1 MMPILIDDSCLFCLL
16 QSQERSVAELDTVF
30 AIRDGHPVAEGHHL
44 IIPKRHTV
52 DYFSMTPQ
60 EREETSVLL
69 VLLQQKL
76 SVEDSSIT
84 GFNIGMN
91 CGESA
96 GQSIFHAHTHL
107 IPRRDGDSREPKGG
121 VRGVIPSKMGY

>member
-1 MMPILIDDSCLFCLL
+1 MAEDVDETCLFCCV
-16 QSQERSVAELDTVF
+16 QSQDRIVAELDTVY
-30 AIRDGHPVAEGHHL
+30 AMKDGHPVTEGHHL
-44 IIPKRHTV
+44 IIPKRHTI
-52 DYFSMTPQ
+52 DFFAMTPQ
-60 EREETSVLL
+60 ERDETSALL

-76 SVEDSSIT
+76 LTDDSSIT

-107 IPRRDGDSREPKGG
+107 IPRRDGDTKKPQGG
-121 VRGVIPSKMGY
+121 VRGVIPDKMGY

>member
-1 MMPILIDDSCLFCLL
+1 MAEEADDTCLFCYV
-16 QSQERSVAELDTVF
+16 QHQDRIVAELDTVF
-30 AIRDGHPVAEGHHL
+30 AMKDGHPVTEGHHL
-44 IIPKRHTV
+44 ILPKRHTI
-52 DYFSMTPQ
+52 DYFTMTPQ
-60 EREETSVLL
+60 EREETSALL

-76 SVEDSSIT
+76 LADDSSIT

-107 IPRRDGDSREPKGG
+107 IPRRDGDTKKPKGG
-121 VRGVIPSKMGY
+121 IRGVIPDKMGY